1 MAKHKHKSAPSGSG
15 SGTGSAPNTKGQ
27 IDITFLQDVD
37 HGGAAS
43 QPASIA
49 SLITGFCK
57 QAQHTL
63 HIAIYD
69 FRLSADLGSEFIQ
82 TLIDRANAGV
92 DVKIAYDHTKP
103 NANNPVPF
111 NKLGG
116 DPAPKGTHIAMHK
129 HFAGTKV
136 QTKPVLTIPDSVADK
151 PVTTEPIAGSHLMHS
166 KYIIRDT
173 HTPQGSVWT
182 GSANFTDDA
191 WTHQENNILRIQ
203 SPDLAQFYETD
214 FQELWSTGNIKST
227 GVNDQGTVDIGGT
240 GIDIAFAPGGGPGID
255 AHIASLISSARKRVK
270 IASMVITSA
279 QVLGAIKDA
288 LENVPGL
295 EFDGIYDG
303 SEMGTTMQAWKKS
316 GSPQAALFT
325 AIAKRLVKK
334 DSTLFTKKSVH
345 NFMHDKIVVCD
356 DQVATG
362 SFNFSKSATMNAEN
376 SLVLQDSALAD
387 QYAQYVDKIVA
398 AYS

>member
-1 MAKHKHKSAPSGSG
+1 
-15 SGTGSAPNTKGQ
+15 
-27 IDITFLQDVD
+27 
-37 HGGAAS
+37 
-43 QPASIA
+43 
-49 SLITGFCK
+49 
-57 QAQHTL
+57 L

-69 FRLSADLGSEFIQ
+69 FRLSPALGDEFIQ

-103 NANNPVPF
+103 NANTPQPF

-116 DPAPKGTHIAMHK
+116 DPAPKGTNTAMHK

-136 QTKPVLTIPDSVADK
+136 QTKPVLTIPAAVADQ

-166 KYIIRDT
+166 KYILRDP
-173 HTPQGSVWT
+173 HTPQATVWT

-191 WTHQENNILRIQ
+191 WTHQENNILRIP
-203 SPDLAQFYETD
+203 SADLAQFYETD

-227 GVNDQGTVDIGGT
+227 GVNDEGTVDVGDT
-240 GIDIAFAPGGGPGID
+240 VIDIAFAPGGGPGID

-303 SEMGTTMQAWKKS
+303 SEMGTTLKAWKKA
-316 GSPQAALFT
+316 GSPQAALFE

-345 NFMHDKIVVCD
+345 NFMHDKLVVCD

-376 SLVLQDSALAD
+376 SLILHDAALAV
-387 QYAQYVDKIVA
+387 QYAQYVDKLVT
-398 AYS
+398 AYSK